1 MVLFGNVEGIMERL
15 IVWQGKLLLALF
27 TFDLFT
33 LDLFT
38 FDCFTCGM

>member
-1 MVLFGNVEGIMERL
+1 MVLFGDVKGIVERL
-15 IVWQGKLLLALF
+15 IVWEGKLSGVLF

-38 FDCFTCGM
+38 FDLFTCGM